1 MLELKFRKFTSDDAE
16 KFKSLNVEWLEKFFK
31 VEPIDERVLSNPKSE
46 ILDPGGFIV
55 MAEIDSE
62 VIGTFA
68 YIKKENYL
76 YEFSKMAI
84 DPNQRGKGYGN
95 IMMKYAIYFAKK
107 HKWKKIILYSN
118 TILKNSIHLYRKYG
132 FIKIKMEEPVIYSRG
147 NIKMELDLV

>member
-1 MLELKFRKFTSDDAE
+1 
-16 KFKSLNVEWLEKFFK
+16 
-31 VEPIDERVLSNPKSE
+31 
-46 ILDPGGFIV
+46 
-55 MAEIDSE
+55 MAEIDSK

-68 YIKKENYL
+68 YIKKGDLL

-84 DPNQRGKGYGN
+84 NPNQRGKGYGN
-95 IMMKYAIYFAKK
+95 IMMKYAISFAKK

-132 FIKIKMEEPVIYSRG
+132 FIEIKMGEPVIYSRG

>member
-1 MLELKFRKFTSDDAE
+1 MLKLKFRKFTSDDAE

-55 MAEIDSE
+55 MAEIDSK

-68 YIKKENYL
+68 YIKKGDLL

-84 DPNQRGKGYGN
+84 NPNQRGKGYGN
-95 IMMKYAIYFAKK
+95 IMMKYAISFAKK

-132 FIKIKMEEPVIYSRG
+132 FIEIKMEETVIYSRG

>member
-1 MLELKFRKFTSDDAE
+1 MLKLKFRKFTSDDAE

-31 VEPIDERVLSNPKSE
+31 VEPIDERVLSNPKRE

-68 YIKKENYL
+68 YIKKGDRL

-84 DPNQRGKGYGN
+84 NPNQRGKGYGN
-95 IMMKYAIYFAKK
+95 IMMKYAISFAKK

-132 FIKIKMEEPVIYSRG
+132 FIEIKMEETVIYSRG

>member
-1 MLELKFRKFTSDDAE
+1 MLKLKFRKFTSDDAE
-16 KFKSLNVEWLEKFFK
+16 KFKSLNVEWLKKFFK
-31 VEPIDERVLSNPKSE
+31 VEPIDERVLSNPKRE

-55 MAEIDSE
+55 MAEIDSK

-68 YIKKENYL
+68 YIKKGDLL

-84 DPNQRGKGYGN
+84 NPNQRGKGYGN
-95 IMMKYAIYFAKK
+95 IMMKYAISFAKK

-132 FIKIKMEEPVIYSRG
+132 FIEIKMEETVIYSRG

>member
-1 MLELKFRKFTSDDAE
+1 MHKLKFRKFTSDDAE

-31 VEPIDERVLSNPKSE
+31 VEPIDEKVLSNPKRE

-68 YIKKENYL
+68 YIKKGDRL

-84 DPNQRGKGYGN
+84 NPNQRGKGYGN
-95 IMMKYAIYFAKK
+95 IMMKYAISFAKK

-132 FIKIKMEEPVIYSRG
+132 FIEIKMEETVIYSRG